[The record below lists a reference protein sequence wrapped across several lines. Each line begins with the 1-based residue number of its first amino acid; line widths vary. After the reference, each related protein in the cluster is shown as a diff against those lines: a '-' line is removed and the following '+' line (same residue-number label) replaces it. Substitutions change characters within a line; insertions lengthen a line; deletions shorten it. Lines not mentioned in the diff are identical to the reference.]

1 MISCISSYMP
11 YRPDPRPKRTRTGVI
26 GNLAKM
32 IAAIQHPG
40 PIRVAIDGRTA
51 SGKSTLADE
60 LAAQI
65 MPENREVIRTSIDG
79 FHNPKALRYARGRY
93 SAEGYYFDAR
103 NLGAI
108 RTLLLDPL
116 GPNGNRRYRT
126 EVFDLEKDVPIDQPP
141 LVASEKSVLLV
152 DGTFLQRPE
161 LDWDL
166 TVFVDASEQISEERG
181 VNRDAVRLG
190 GFAEAREL
198 YANRYKPAFELYE
211 KLCNPRLSADVV
223 IDNNDFEHPRMEI
236 RSHGMLAHHALASAT

>member
-11 YRPDPRPKRTRTGVI
+11 YRPDPQPKGTRTGVV
-26 GNLAKM
+26 GNLATM

-60 LAAQI
+60 LAAKI
-65 MPENREVIRTSIDG
+65 MRENREVIRTSIDG
-79 FHNPKALRYARGRY
+79 FHNPKAIRYARGRY
-93 SAEGYYFDAR
+93 SAEGYYFDAG
-103 NLGAI
+103 NLAAI

-116 GPNGNRRYRT
+116 GPNGDRRYRT
-126 EVFDLEKDVPIDQPP
+126 EAFDLEKDVPIDRPP

-161 LDWDL
+161 LVWDL
-166 TVFVDASEQISEERG
+166 TIFVDASEQISEQRG
-181 VNRDAVRLG
+181 VNRDAARLG
-190 GFAEAREL
+190 GFTEARAL
-198 YANRYKPAFELYE
+198 YANRYKPAFDLYE
-211 KLCNPRLSADVV
+211 KLCTPRISADVV

-236 RSHGMLAHHALASAT
+236 RSDGRLAHYAFASAT